1 MTSIS
6 RTSRIISTKEAADSS
21 NIVVSS
27 SCKSRPIKSN
37 KEAIRSTHE
46 KGKPTVTTS
55 TGTMS
60 NKSDD
65 GVGIYINR
73 FGKSQVVAQ
82 VQEPVLPFGSLKEA
96 GEREI
101 VIPTCARNPDKVQE
115 PVLPFGSPK
124 EAGELEIV
132 IPTCARNPQVC
143 RYFGYGFCEWGKRCR
158 RIHHFDTRNE
168 VNRRILQNVFKD
180 DPPKVVPTKANVN
193 EACRLYIEGRCNLGW
208 RCRRIHLIP
217 LSRAFTDVDASNS
230 PESELEDD
238 LIVKLPPS
246 SKPLLP
252 PTTCLNVPTDTQLS
266 QSLSGQFMLD
276 LGSHLWLKASKV
288 VELPEPER
296 ILWTLVPRH

>member
-46 KGKPTVTTS
+46 K
-55 TGTMS
+55 
-60 NKSDD
+60 DD

-82 VQEPVLPFGSLKEA
+82 VQEPVLPFGSPEEA

-101 VIPTCARNPDKVQE
+101 VIPACARNSDKVQG
-115 PVLPFGSPK
+115 PDHPFGSPK
-124 EAGELEIV
+124 EAGDREIV
-132 IPTCARNPQVC
+132 ILTRIRDPEVC
-143 RYFGYGFCEWGKRCR
+143 RDFGHGFCEWGKRCR
-158 RIHHFDTRNE
+158 RIHHFDMFNE
-168 VNRRILQNVFKD
+168 VNRRILHDVFKG
-180 DPPKVVPTKANVN
+180 DPPKVAPTKANIN
-193 EACRLYIEGRCNLGW
+193 EACRLYIEGRCNFGW
-208 RCRRIHLIP
+208 HCRRIHLIP
-217 LSRAFTDVDASNS
+217 PSRAFTDVDASDS
-230 PESELEDD
+230 PKSELEDD

-252 PTTCLNVPTDTQLS
+252 PV
-266 QSLSGQFMLD
+266 MM
-276 LGSHLWLKASKV
+276 
-288 VELPEPER
+288 
-296 ILWTLVPRH
+296 I